1 MSRPVYEEL
10 LSRLDHFALNPAVV
24 LDIDGQRAGLPEALR
39 ARFARAR
46 IISTGQAKK
55 SAGMFASMF
64 ERIVRRG
71 SRIEYIDATRTRWSL
86 DDQSVDL
93 VVANDWAP
101 GIEALDASLSEIH
114 RVLLDGGLFLC
125 SSPSATAVRGQAD
138 IHDLGSALMRAG
150 FVEPV
155 LDIDRFESG
164 DREIIYVAAFSGG
177 GRRWTSDGEVV
188 VPFPKSSRR

>member
-71 SRIEYIDATRTRWSL
+71 SRIEYIDATLTRWPL

-150 FVEPV
+150 RF
-155 LDIDRFESG
+155 DRQ
-164 DREIIYVAAFSGG
+164 IYVDMPDIYE
-177 GRRWTSDGEVV
+177 R
-188 VPFPKSSRR
+188 